1 MEPYG
6 WPAARWSLRAV
17 PLYELQRYK
26 GNLRIGTIRTGISAP
41 GSHRYDGVMALA
53 AHAAATVAA
62 VMPLDGMCAAL
73 SRGHNGC
80 ASLPHTRLHC

>member
-1 MEPYG
+1 MVRQ
-6 WPAARWSLRAV
+6 AAV
-17 PLYELQRYK
+17 PST
-26 GNLRIGTIRTGISAP
+26 NDVPISSAP
-41 GSHRYDGVMALA
+41 FGHGDPGPMDVMALA

-73 SRGHNGC
+73 SRGHYGC